1 MGNSPKGEF
10 MSKKANIMKILGIGA
25 LSLFLLGCSKTGFLL
40 TEEESLEMKDLVEE
54 QMISENATIITENT
68 TIEEENREVVVES
81 ADELVV
87 HICGAVRN
95 SGVYFLQGG
104 QRIYHAIE
112 AAGGLVEE
120 ADGDYVNQA
129 LLLEDGMKIVIPTKE
144 EVKQWQE
151 EEAEDENKMV
161 LDMQNLEEDY
171 VQYSKPKLSDEKAL
185 NNSQK
190 VDLNT
195 ADEALL
201 CTLPGIGTSRAKS
214 IIDYRTQN
222 GLFQKIEDVMKVSGI
237 KEAAFDKI
245 KDKITVS
252 N

>member
-1 MGNSPKGEF
+1 MQLKHEFKNAWEIERENNKLNEVMDYSKGYMNFLDNGKTERT
-10 MSKKANIMKILGIGA
+10 SAREIVKIAKENGYI
-25 LSLFLLGCSKTGFLL
+25 
-40 TEEESLEMKDLVEE
+40 SLEEAIKKSYVKPGEKIYAVNKDK
-54 QMISENATIITENT
+54 
-68 TIEEENREVVVES
+68 
-81 ADELVV
+81 
-87 HICGAVRN
+87 AV
-95 SGVYFLQGG
+95 
-104 QRIYHAIE
+104 
-112 AAGGLVEE
+112 
-120 ADGDYVNQA
+120 A
-129 LLLEDGMKIVIPTKE
+129 LFVIGKNLLEDGMKIVIPTKE

-161 LDMQNLEEDY
+161 LDMQNLGEDY